1 MVDKKKTIKYWL
13 PAILALLLL
22 LAGCGTGTGK
32 DSGTL
37 AEMKKI
43 GELPLQWAEEFSVDR
58 YEGGYDVVRV
68 SDGRTYFV
76 IPENGSVPDSVPED
90 WTVLAKPLQNID
102 VVSSAAMDVFL
113 KLDAMECVDFS
124 GLPETQWYL
133 PEVREAMAE
142 GKILYG
148 GKYSAPDY
156 EQLRSHQ
163 CGVAVENTM
172 IYHTPEVV
180 EQLES
185 LGIPV
190 FVDCS
195 SGEKTPLARMEWLRL
210 YAILLDREELADQ
223 LLEEQANYFRNLEK
237 IPSTGKTVAFFSINS
252 SGEAVVRTNTD
263 YLVSM
268 LETAGGNYAFSELES
283 RGKHLASTATIA
295 MEQFYKT
302 AKNADI
308 LIVNSALTDHCDTL
322 EELKGKSPMFQNMKA
337 VQNGSVYITEDSLYQ
352 SSMELG
358 DITDEMHRL
367 IQGQDEGLVHF
378 RKLQ

>member
-1 MVDKKKTIKYWL
+1 MADKKKKIIHRI
-13 PAILALLLL
+13 PIVLALLLL
-22 LAGCGTGTGK
+22 LTGCGTGAGK
-32 DSGTL
+32 DNRTL
-37 AEMKKI
+37 EGMEKI
-43 GELPLQWAEEFSVDR
+43 GELPLQWAEGFSVDR
-58 YEGGYDVVRV
+58 YEDGYDVIHV
-68 SDGRTYFV
+68 SDGRTYLV
-76 IPENGSVPDSVPED
+76 IPEKGAVPDSVPKD
-90 WTVLAKPLQNID
+90 WTVLQKPLQNID

-113 KLDAMECVDFS
+113 KLDAMECVRFS
-124 GLPETQWYL
+124 GLPEDQWYL
-133 PEVREAMAE
+133 PEVRGAMAE

-172 IYHTPEVV
+172 IYHSPEVV

-190 FVDCS
+190 FIDCS
-195 SGEKTPLARMEWLRL
+195 SGEEAPLARMEWIRL
-210 YAILLDREELADQ
+210 YAILMDREELADK
-223 LLEEQANYFRNLEK
+223 LLAEQSNYFRKLEE
-237 IPSTGKTVAFFSINS
+237 IPPTGKTVAFFSVNH
-252 SGEAVVRTNTD
+252 SGEVVVRTNTD

-268 LETAGGNYAFSELES
+268 LETAGGNYVFSDLEIK
-283 RGKHLASTATIA
+283 GDHIASTTTIA
-295 MEQFYKT
+295 MEKFYKT

-337 VQNGSVYITEDSLYQ
+337 VQNGTIYITEDSLYQ
-352 SSMELG
+352 SPMELG

-367 IQGQDEGLVHF
+367 ILGQDEGLTHF

>member
-68 SDGRTYFV
+68 SDGRTYLV
-76 IPENGSVPDSVPED
+76 IPENGTVPDSVPED

-337 VQNGSVYITEDSLYQ
+337 VQNGSVYITEDR
-352 SSMELG
+352 
-358 DITDEMHRL
+358 MHRL

>member
-1 MVDKKKTIKYWL
+1 MVDKKKKINQWL
-13 PAILALLLL
+13 PVLLVLCLLLS
-22 LAGCGTGTGK
+22 GCSTVAGK
-32 DSGTL
+32 DNGAFS
-37 AEMKKI
+37 EMKKI

-252 SGEAVVRTNTD
+252 SGEAVVRIIW
-263 YLVSM
+263 YPCWRRQA
-268 LETAGGNYAFSELES
+268 ETMPSRNLSPEES
-283 RGKHLASTATIA
+283 TSPRPRPLPWSSFIRLP
-295 MEQFYKT
+295 KT
-302 AKNADI
+302 RI
-308 LIVNSALTDHCDTL
+308 
-322 EELKGKSPMFQNMKA
+322 
-337 VQNGSVYITEDSLYQ
+337 
-352 SSMELG
+352 SSSSIPL
-358 DITDEMHRL
+358 
-367 IQGQDEGLVHF
+367 
-378 RKLQ
+378 

>member
-1 MVDKKKTIKYWL
+1 MAVKKKKIKHWL
-13 PAILALLLL
+13 PVILVFLLLFS
-22 LAGCGTGTGK
+22 GCGAGGTGEAQERFSELEK
-32 DSGTL
+32 T
-37 AEMKKI
+37 
-43 GELPLQWAEEFSVDR
+43 GELPLQWAREFSVDR
-58 YEGGYDVVRV
+58 YEGGYDVIRV

-76 IPENGSVPDSVPED
+76 VPEKGTVPDSVPED
-90 WTVLAKPLQNID
+90 WTVLQKPLKNID

-113 KLDAMECVDFS
+113 KLDAMDCVDFT
-124 GLPETQWYL
+124 GLPENQWYL
-133 PEVREAMAE
+133 PEVREAME
-142 GKILYG
+142 KGTILYG

-172 IYHTPEVV
+172 IYHTPEVM

-195 SGEKTPLARMEWLRL
+195 SGEETPLARLEWLRL
-210 YAILLDREELADQ
+210 YGILLDREELADR
-223 LLEEQANYFRNLEK
+223 LLSEQTDYFQKLGE
-237 IPSTGKTVAFFSINS
+237 IPSTGKTVAIFSINT

-263 YLVSM
+263 YLASM
-268 LETAGGNYAFSELES
+268 LETAGGIYAFSDLKPA
-283 RGKHLASTATIA
+283 GKRVSPTATIA

-302 AKNADI
+302 AKNTDI
-308 LIVNSALTDHCDTL
+308 LIVNSSLTNHCETL

-337 VQNGSVYITEDSLYQ
+337 VQSGSVYITEDSLYQ

-358 DITDEMHRL
+358 DITDEVLHGTWRHHR
-367 IQGQDEGLVHF
+367 
-378 RKLQ
+378 

>member
-1 MVDKKKTIKYWL
+1 MV
-13 PAILALLLL
+13 LALLLL
-22 LAGCGTGTGK
+22 LAGCSTGAGK

-37 AEMKKI
+37 AEMKKV

-68 SDGRTYFV
+68 SDGRTYLV

-90 WTVLAKPLQNID
+90 WTVLSKPLKNID

-124 GLPETQWYL
+124 GLPENQWHL
-133 PEVREAMAE
+133 PEVREAMAG
-142 GKILYG
+142 GKIQYG

-195 SGEKTPLARMEWLRL
+195 SGESQIICW
-210 YAILLDREELADQ
+210 
-223 LLEEQANYFRNLEK
+223 RN
-237 IPSTGKTVAFFSINS
+237 
-252 SGEAVVRTNTD
+252 R
-263 YLVSM
+263 
-268 LETAGGNYAFSELES
+268 
-283 RGKHLASTATIA
+283 
-295 MEQFYKT
+295 
-302 AKNADI
+302 
-308 LIVNSALTDHCDTL
+308 
-322 EELKGKSPMFQNMKA
+322 
-337 VQNGSVYITEDSLYQ
+337 
-352 SSMELG
+352 
-358 DITDEMHRL
+358 
-367 IQGQDEGLVHF
+367 
-378 RKLQ
+378 